1 MYELKTIGSCGV
13 DSGQLFI
20 TDPCYI
26 KHTEQGN
33 GEWNM
38 EWEETE
44 NGRRIYK
51 TLPDPTLDGKTV
63 NFYSKVCEANGA
75 SKHGYA
81 EVELGVVMG
90 TTHGDGEYAVQG
102 IFDEDGEIQGIFM
115 DFTGN
120 LKAEFDR
127 DYAEESW

>member
-1 MYELKTIGSCGV
+1 MELRKIGSCGV

-26 KHTEQGN
+26 KHTNQGN
-33 GEWNM
+33 GQWNM
-38 EWEETE
+38 EWGEERAD
-44 NGRRIYK
+44 GRKEII
-51 TLPDPTLDGKTV
+51 TLNDPTLNNEK
-63 NFYSKVCEANGA
+63 NFYSKVCEAN
-75 SKHGYA
+75 SNGYA

-90 TTHGDGEYAVQG
+90 TTYGDGEYAVQG

-120 LKAEFDR
+120 LRAEFDR
-127 DYAEESW
+127 SYAEEGW